1 MTESKKIVYVIQE
14 LPGTKV
20 GVPKINIMSARKHG
34 EFKFLLPEFSQ
45 IIFSPGPLIFKLRNL
60 LKDYTPEDYLLLTGD
75 PAIIGVACSIVSD
88 MTNGRYNLLKWDKQI
103 ECIIRFQLTYTRKE
117 KYKMSNINF
126 EADQRED
133 LDSVNEAGSLAEQV
147 VKLQKLEE
155 ELLVKEAEAKELKRK
170 VDLVSSEVIP
180 TMMQEMNI
188 STLKLADGTSV
199 EVKPVYGASI
209 PADKKEDAYT
219 WLRENGLGDLIKNE
233 VTVAFGR
240 SEDNKAQQY
249 AVLAQ
254 GQGYEPVQKLK
265 VEPMTLKALVRER
278 IENGLDMPSDLFNL
292 FTSNRT
298 KITRNK

>member
-1 MTESKKIVYVIQE
+1 
-14 LPGTKV
+14 
-20 GVPKINIMSARKHG
+20 
-34 EFKFLLPEFSQ
+34 
-45 IIFSPGPLIFKLRNL
+45 
-60 LKDYTPEDYLLLTGD
+60 
-75 PAIIGVACSIVSD
+75 
-88 MTNGRYNLLKWDKQI
+88 
-103 ECIIRFQLTYTRKE
+103 
-117 KYKMSNINF
+117 MSNINF
-126 EADQRED
+126 EADQTESITQTND
-133 LDSVNEAGSLAEQV
+133 AKTLSEQV
-147 VKLQKLEE
+147 VKLRDLEDKIKIAE
-155 ELLVKEAEAKELKRK
+155 ENLKQLKKQEDLLSGEI
-170 VDLVSSEVIP
+170 IP
-180 TMMQEMNI
+180 TMMTEMNI

-209 PADKKEDAYT
+209 PADKKEDAYK

-233 VTVAFGR
+233 ITVAFGR

-278 IENGLDMPSDLFNL
+278 VEAGLDMPSDLFNL

>member
-1 MTESKKIVYVIQE
+1 
-14 LPGTKV
+14 
-20 GVPKINIMSARKHG
+20 
-34 EFKFLLPEFSQ
+34 
-45 IIFSPGPLIFKLRNL
+45 
-60 LKDYTPEDYLLLTGD
+60 
-75 PAIIGVACSIVSD
+75 
-88 MTNGRYNLLKWDKQI
+88 
-103 ECIIRFQLTYTRKE
+103 
-117 KYKMSNINF
+117 MSNINF

-155 ELLVKEAEAKELKRK
+155 ELLAKEVEYKEIKRK
-170 VDLVSSEVIP
+170 VELVSSEVIP

-278 IENGLDMPSDLFNL
+278 VESGQDMPSDLFNL
-292 FTSNRT
+292 FAGNRT
-298 KITRNK
+298 KITRKQ